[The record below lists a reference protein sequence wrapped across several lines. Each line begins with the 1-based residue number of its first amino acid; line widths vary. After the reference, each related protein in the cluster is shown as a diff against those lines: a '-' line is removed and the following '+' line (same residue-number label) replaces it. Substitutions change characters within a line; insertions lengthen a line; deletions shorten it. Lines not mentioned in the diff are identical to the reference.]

1 LARLK
6 WSMSTKFPVL
16 QVALDMANLHRAIQ
30 ISKEAVEGGVDWIEV
45 GTPLIKSEG
54 MEAIRSLRRTFPKH
68 TIVADMKTAD
78 VGGYETEMAAK
89 SGADVMVILG
99 VSNDGTILEAIRA
112 GKQYNCKIMCDLI
125 SVIDKVGR
133 AREIEALG
141 ADYLALHIGIDQQME
156 GDSPVTEL
164 RDIVEAVD
172 IPVAVAGGLNSETVA
187 EVVEAGASI
196 VVVGGAIIKARDV
209 TGATAVLLEAIE
221 SRKKIETKLF
231 KKYTFDQLREVLSQ
245 VSSCNVSDAMH
256 RKGALRDLQI
266 LLPPGAKMVGPV
278 LTVKTMDGDW
288 AKPVEAIERANKGDV
303 IVIDAG
309 GGFQAIWGELAS
321 WSSKVKGIAG
331 VVIDG
336 AARDVTD
343 IVEMGFPVFARH
355 LVPNAGE
362 PKGLGEIGVDVIV
375 SGQKASTGDWI
386 IGDQSGV
393 VVIPRRRAVEV
404 ANRALDVHEK
414 ENRLR
419 EEIQRGSTL
428 SEVLYLEKWETM
440 KE

>member
-1 LARLK
+1 
-6 WSMSTKFPVL
+6 MSIKFPVL
-16 QVALDMANLHRAIQ
+16 QVALDMANLHRAVQ
-30 ISKEAVEGGVDWIEV
+30 ISREAVEGGVDWIEV

-54 MEAIRSLRRTFPKH
+54 MEAIRTIRRIFPKH
-68 TIVADMKTAD
+68 VIVADMKTAD

-125 SVIDKVGR
+125 SVVDKVRR

-187 EVVEAGASI
+187 KVVDAGASI
-196 VVVGGAIIKARDV
+196 VVVGGAIIKASNV
-209 TGATAVLLEAIE
+209 TEATAVLQEAIAD
-221 SRKKIETKLF
+221 RKNIETKLF
-231 KKYTFDQLREVLSQ
+231 KKYTFDNLREVLSQ
-245 VSSCNVSDAMH
+245 VSSSNVSDAMH
-256 RKGALRDLQI
+256 RKGAMKDLHI
-266 LLPPGAKMVGPV
+266 LLPPGVTMVGPA

-288 AKPVEAIERANKGDV
+288 AKPVEAIERANRGDV

-309 GGFQAIWGELAS
+309 GGYQAIWGELAS

-336 AARDVTD
+336 AARDVAD
-343 IVEMGFPVFARH
+343 IVEMGFPVFSRH

-362 PKGLGEIGVDVIV
+362 PKGLGEIGLDIRVC
-375 SGQKASTGDWI
+375 GQYASTGDWI
-386 IGDQSGV
+386 IGDRSGV
-393 VVIPRRRAVEV
+393 VVIPRRRVVEI

-419 EEIQRGSTL
+419 EEIRRGSTL

-440 KE
+440 KD

>member
-1 LARLK
+1 
-6 WSMSTKFPVL
+6 MSIKFPVL
-16 QVALDMANLHRAIQ
+16 QVALDMANLHRAVQ
-30 ISKEAVEGGVDWIEV
+30 ISREAVEGGVDWIEV

-54 MEAIRSLRRTFPKH
+54 MEAIRTIRRTFPKQ

-125 SVIDKVGR
+125 SVKDKVGR

-156 GDSPVTEL
+156 GDSPVEEL

-187 EVVEAGASI
+187 EVVDAGASI
-196 VVVGGAIIKARDV
+196 VVVGGAIIKARNV
-209 TGATAVLLEAIE
+209 TEATAVLQEAIAD
-221 SRKKIETKLF
+221 RKKIETKLF

-256 RKGALRDLQI
+256 RKGAMKDLNK
-266 LLPPGAKMVGPV
+266 LLPPGVKMVGPV

-288 AKPVEAIERANKGDV
+288 AKPVEAIEKAKRGDV

-309 GGFQAIWGELAS
+309 GAYQAIWGELAS
-321 WSSKVKGIAG
+321 WSSKEKGLAG

-362 PKGLGEIGVDVIV
+362 PKGLGEIGVDVMV
-375 SGQKASTGDWI
+375 CGQRASTGDWI

-393 VVIPRRRAVEV
+393 VVIPRKRAVEV

-428 SEVLYLEKWETM
+428 SEVLYLKKWETM
-440 KE
+440 KD